1 MEDEVNNGF
10 REKRQDG
17 KTKEEDEDKDEGLLP
32 F

>member
-17 KTKEEDEDKDEGLLP
+17 KTKEEEDKDEGLLP